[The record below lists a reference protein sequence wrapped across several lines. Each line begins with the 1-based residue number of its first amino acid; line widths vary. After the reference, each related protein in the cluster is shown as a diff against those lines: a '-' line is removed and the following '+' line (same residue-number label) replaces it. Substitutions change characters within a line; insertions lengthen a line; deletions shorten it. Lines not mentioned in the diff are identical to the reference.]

1 MIIQRYAVI
10 DPINLGNNLGIFM
23 IIMMDNNDDYPM
35 VTQPFCNYVKKYHNV
50 VSHDY
55 KDFFLYDDRMI
66 QSAKIDL
73 TFPTFPTKLIPLAHE
88 IYG

>member
-35 VTQPFCNYVKKYHNV
+35 VTQRVCNYIKKNITMLLV
-50 VSHDY
+50 
-55 KDFFLYDDRMI
+55 MI
-66 QSAKIDL
+66 IM
-73 TFPTFPTKLIPLAHE
+73 T
-88 IYG
+88 

>member
-1 MIIQRYAVI
+1 MITQRYAVI

-35 VTQPFCNYVKKYHNV
+35 VTQPICNYVKKYHNV

-55 KDFFLYDDRMI
+55 KDFFCTMI
-66 QSAKIDL
+66 
-73 TFPTFPTKLIPLAHE
+73 E
-88 IYG
+88 